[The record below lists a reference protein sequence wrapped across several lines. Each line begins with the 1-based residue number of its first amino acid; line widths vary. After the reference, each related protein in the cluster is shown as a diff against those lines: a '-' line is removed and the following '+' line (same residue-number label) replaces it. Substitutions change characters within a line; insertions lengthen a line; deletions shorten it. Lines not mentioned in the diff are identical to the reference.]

1 MKVLRKTRLN
11 NLSHLMRRLFVAS
24 AVFSVTPFLLAQ
36 ELVQQTVEIT
46 TADQFK
52 LSAQFSA
59 GSPTAGGVLLLH
71 DCQHSVTGYQSLY
84 AALVEQGV
92 FVLALDLRG
101 YGGSQNDIFSEQ
113 KIRQQSDDIVSYQ
126 GQLAGLM
133 LHWQKDVFT
142 AFKFLQR
149 AMANNQAISIVTNGC
164 SSNQAIY
171 LAEKISLK
179 SVVMLAPELS
189 YGDKEQFKHLS
200 DMQIYL
206 ISTKHQTEDMLN
218 ARELFDWSG
227 DSQSVLQIFKGNA
240 SSYQLLKQQPYL
252 HEHIAIWLKD
262 TLNE

>member
-1 MKVLRKTRLN
+1 MKVLRKPTLKKF
-11 NLSHLMRRLFVAS
+11 SYLMRRLLVA
-24 AVFSVTPFLLAQ
+24 AMLFSVTPYVFAQ
-36 ELVQQTVEIT
+36 ELAPQTLAIT

-52 LSAQFSA
+52 LSAQFFPASA
-59 GSPTAGGVLLLH
+59 TAGGVLVLH
-71 DCQHSVTGYQSLY
+71 DCQHSTADYPSLY
-84 AALVEQGV
+84 AALVEQDV

-101 YGGSQNDIFSEQ
+101 YGGSQSEQFSEE
-113 KIRQQSDDIVSYQ
+113 KIRQQNNDIVSYQ

-142 AFKFLQR
+142 AFQYLQQ
-149 AMANNQAISIVTNGC
+149 AMGNNQAISIVANGC

-171 LAEKISLK
+171 LAEKMALK

-200 DMQIYL
+200 DMPIYL
-206 ISTKHQTEDMLN
+206 ISTKHQTEAMLN
-218 ARELFDWSG
+218 AKELFDWSG
-227 DSQSVLQIFKGNA
+227 DRQSVLQIFKGNA

-252 HEHIAIWLKD
+252 YEHIAIWLKN